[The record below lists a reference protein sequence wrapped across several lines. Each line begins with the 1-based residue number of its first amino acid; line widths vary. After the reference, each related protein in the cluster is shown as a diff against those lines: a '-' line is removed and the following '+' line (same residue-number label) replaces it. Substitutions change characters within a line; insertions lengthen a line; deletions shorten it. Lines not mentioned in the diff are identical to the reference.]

1 MASQRM
7 VLDIAPEIPVLLI
20 YDIDPSWTS
29 REREDAHRDGRRLGF
44 AMRRH
49 GHSVSFL
56 PVCDPNLSA
65 ALSGYE
71 PQDVLVFNW
80 CESVPGIMRSE
91 VTVAETLERL
101 CFTYTGAS
109 PEALELSYEKA
120 RVKEILRSRGVPTPR
135 WRVFHSPR
143 ERGWSCFPAI
153 VKPAREHC
161 SYGVDSGAVVT
172 SASELRD
179 RVAYVRDTFE
189 QPALVEDFIDG
200 REFHV
205 PLWGNEP
212 VELLPPVEMD
222 FSAFD
227 DIHDRLCSY
236 DAKFVP
242 QSEAYRKIKSLVPAR
257 LTEAEMAVIERTS
270 KLAYEAIGC
279 RDYGRIDIRL
289 RDGVFYVLDVNP
301 NADISAD
308 ASLALAAS
316 KAGYSYG
323 AMVSRILGLAAHRH
337 SQNLAP
343 HQ

>member
-1 MASQRM
+1 M
-7 VLDIAPEIPVLLI
+7 VVETAPDIPVLLI

-29 REREDAHRDGRRLGF
+29 TEQENAHRNSRRMGF
-44 AMRRH
+44 AMRRQ
-49 GHSVSFL
+49 GHSVRFL
-56 PVCDPNLSA
+56 PVCDADFPA
-65 ALSGYE
+65 VLSGYE
-71 PQDVLVFNW
+71 PRDVLVFNW
-80 CESVPGIMRSE
+80 CEGVPGVERSE
-91 VTVAETLERL
+91 VMVAETLESL

-109 PEALELSYEKA
+109 PDALELSYEKA
-120 RVKEILRSRGVPTPR
+120 RVKRLLESHGVATPR
-135 WRVFHSPR
+135 WKILTSPR
-143 ERGWSCFPAI
+143 ESGWDCFPAI

-161 SYGVDSGAVVT
+161 SLGVDPGAVVT
-172 SASELRD
+172 GRLDLRK
-179 RVAYVRDTFE
+179 RVAYVLDTFK

-205 PLWGNEP
+205 PLWGNEH
-212 VELLPPVEMD
+212 VEMLPPVEMD

-227 DIHDRLCSY
+227 DIHNRLCSY

-242 QSEAYRKIKSLVPAR
+242 ESEAYREIKSFVPAH
-257 LTEAEMAVIERTS
+257 LTEEEMAELEATS
-270 KLAYEAIGC
+270 KVAYEAIGC

-301 NADISAD
+301 NADICAD

-323 AMVSRILGLAAHRH
+323 ALVSRILGLAAERH
-337 SQNLAP
+337 GQNLAP

>member
-1 MASQRM
+1 M
-7 VLDIAPEIPVLLI
+7 VLESAPGIPILLI
-20 YDIDPSWTS
+20 YDIDPTWTS
-29 REREDAHRDGRRLGF
+29 REREDAHRDCRRVGF

-56 PVCDPNLSA
+56 PVCDPDLSA
-65 ALSGYE
+65 ALSEYD

-80 CESVPGIMRSE
+80 CESIPGITRSE

-120 RVKEILRSRGVPTPR
+120 RVKEILESHGVPTPR
-135 WRVFHSPR
+135 WKLFDSPR
-143 ERGWSCFPAI
+143 EGGWSCFPAI

-161 SYGVDSGAVVT
+161 SHGVDPGAVVT
-172 SASELRD
+172 GASELRD
-179 RVAYVRDTFE
+179 RVAYVVDTFQ

-205 PLWGNEP
+205 PLWGNEH

-227 DIHDRLCSY
+227 DIHNRLCSC

-242 QSEAYRKIKSLVPAR
+242 QSEAYRRIKSFVPAR
-257 LTEAEMAVIERTS
+257 LTEKEMAEIETTA
-270 KLAYEAIGC
+270 KITYEAIGC

-301 NADISAD
+301 NADISSD
-308 ASLALAAS
+308 ASLALSAS

-323 AMVSRILGLAAHRH
+323 AMASRILRLAARRH
-337 SQNLAP
+337 CQNLAP